1 MKVTVW
7 IVSALL
13 ALAFLFIGAM
23 KLIPPTDVMEQ
34 MSEGVPVIMLRIAGL
49 AEMVGAVGLILPAA
63 TRIAP
68 VLTPIAASGLVVVMI
83 GASIINIVIGFY
95 PTAVQTVVLGVL
107 SAFVAWARFTRQS
120 VAPRTAVQPLEA

>member
-1 MKVTVW
+1 MKVMVW

-13 ALAFLFIGAM
+13 ALAFLFIGGT
-23 KLIPPTDVMEQ
+23 KVFTPTDVMEQ

-68 VLTPIAASGLVVVMI
+68 VLTPIAASGLVVVMV
-83 GASIINIVIGFY
+83 GASIINVIIGFY
-95 PTAVQTVVLGVL
+95 PTAAQTVVLGL
-107 SAFVAWARFTRQS
+107 LAAFVAWARFTRQS